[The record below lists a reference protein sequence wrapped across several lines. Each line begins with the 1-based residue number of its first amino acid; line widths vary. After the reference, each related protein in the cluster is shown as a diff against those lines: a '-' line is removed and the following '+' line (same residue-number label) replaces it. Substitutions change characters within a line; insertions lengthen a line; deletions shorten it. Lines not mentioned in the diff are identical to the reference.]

1 MCADPGARSVTG
13 MQLAIDMPGWVEFL
27 LGLPKWVVMAKW
39 TVIATLLVLAAASAL
54 QKRKHAGGGET

>member
-1 MCADPGARSVTG
+1 MCAGPSARSVRS

-39 TVIATLLVLAAASAL
+39 TVIASLLVVAAASAL
-54 QKRKHAGGGET
+54 QKRRHAAGGDA

>member
-1 MCADPGARSVTG
+1 MCAEPSARSVSG
-13 MQLAIDMPGWVEFL
+13 MQLAIDMPGWDIL